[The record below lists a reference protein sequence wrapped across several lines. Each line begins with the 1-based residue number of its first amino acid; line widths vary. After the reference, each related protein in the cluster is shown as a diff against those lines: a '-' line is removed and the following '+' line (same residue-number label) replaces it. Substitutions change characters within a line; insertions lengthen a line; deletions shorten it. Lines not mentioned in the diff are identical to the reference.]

1 MRARTLA
8 VVSLGLASGAWLVAR
23 DYQRWL
29 SLGVGGVPSTPRGW
43 LKVTR
48 LRTQKHEARDPRAF
62 GAIAAGPHDRTWLP
76 ELPSREGPR
85 PDVWPYPVP
94 HRQASQP
101 GTPHGRARAIDI
113 FDEHAAHD
121 PAAVTYRRSFF
132 EKNGEALTVLDT
144 ADSPPEIVTAQ
155 GEFAHIHAADGSMHV
170 ILSPTDAAQVLSR
183 GWGERHPLAGS
194 WPAMP
199 LNYVLLYSPR
209 SVDEAEV
216 VRSIVQAAERYA
228 RGSTQEPA
236 APRD

>member
-8 VVSLGLASGAWLVAR
+8 VVAVGLASGAWMAAR

-29 SLGVGGVPSTPRGW
+29 SLGVGGVPSTLRGW

-48 LRTQKHEARDPRAF
+48 LRMQKLEARDPRAF
-62 GAIAAGPHDRTWLP
+62 DAIAGGPHDRSWLAD
-76 ELPSREGPR
+76 LPSREGPR
-85 PDVWPYPVP
+85 PEVWPYPVP

-113 FDEHAAHD
+113 FDAHAAQE
-121 PAAVTYRRSFF
+121 PAVVTYRRSFF
-132 EKNGEALTVLDT
+132 EKHGEALTVVDT
-144 ADSPPEIVTAQ
+144 TDSPPEIVVAH

-170 ILSPTDAAQVLSR
+170 ILSPADAAQVLTR

-216 VRSIVQAAERYA
+216 VGTIVTAAATYATGGA
-228 RGSTQEPA
+228 RGE
-236 APRD
+236 R